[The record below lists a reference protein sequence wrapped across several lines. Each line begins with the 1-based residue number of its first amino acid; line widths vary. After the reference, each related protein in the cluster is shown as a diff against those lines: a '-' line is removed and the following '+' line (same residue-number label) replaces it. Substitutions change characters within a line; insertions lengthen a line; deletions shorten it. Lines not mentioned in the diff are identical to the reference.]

1 MSTLNV
7 DKVDPSSG
15 TALEIGTSGDT
26 ITVPSGATF
35 VVAGTTEITGTNNV
49 QRPTA
54 QSLWINGDMSVSQRA
69 TSATGKTTSG
79 YYAVDRMHLNLSSL
93 GTWTIAL
100 ESLTSGDAYAN
111 GFQKAF
117 RLDCTTADA
126 SPSAADH
133 GYFRQKFEGQ
143 DVQVFKKGT
152 ANAETYTLSF
162 WVKSNKTGTDIFTC
176 GLGDSDNARSVVQN
190 YTISSA
196 DTWEYKVLNFPADT
210 TGVMDDNNGVSFDVK
225 WYLGAGS
232 NFTGGTQATSAW
244 EAHTTANTLPSGKV
258 NLADSTSNDIAIT
271 GVQLE
276 VGTYTSS
283 TIPPFQYES
292 YGDNLSRCSRYCQ
305 LVVEG
310 ASYFTDGSFWTG
322 NEFQFVVTLNKP
334 MRATPAL
341 DVASGTNYYY
351 NYSDN
356 AAQGFDDFL
365 ISGSSSKTAVMFY
378 NNSDL
383 SGSGFAAK
391 MFWLYSSSNGKVL
404 VTSEL

>member
-35 VVAGTTEITGTNNV
+35 VVAGTTEITGASNV
-49 QRPTA
+49 QRPNVNP
-54 QSLWINGDMSVSQRA
+54 LLINGDMQVTQRTTSTASVS
-69 TSATGKTTSG
+69 TSG
-79 YYAVDRMHLNLSSL
+79 YYACDRWRLSLS
-93 GTWTIAL
+93 GTQGVWTIAQD
-100 ESLTSGDAYAN
+100 TSVPTGE
-111 GFQKAF
+111 GFAKSIKW
-117 RLDCTTADA
+117 DCTTTDA
-126 SPSAADH
+126 SPAVSDH
-133 GYFRQKFEGQ
+133 IKFQQKIEAQ
-143 DVQVFKKGT
+143 DLQLLKYNT
-152 ANAETYTLSF
+152 ASAETMTMSF
-162 WVKSNKTGTDIFTC
+162 WVKSNKTGTYI
-176 GLGDSDNARSVVQN
+176 LELYNSDATRQVSKS
-190 YTISSA
+190 YTISVA
-196 DTWEYKVLNFPADT
+196 DTWEQKVIVIPSDTGGAINNDTGTGLSCNFF
-210 TGVMDDNNGVSFDVK
+210 V
-225 WYLGAGS
+225 GAGT
-232 NFTGGTQATSAW
+232 NFTSGTLN
-244 EAHTTANTLPSGKV
+244 TTWAAAVDANRAVGQV
-258 NLADSTSNDIAIT
+258 NLADSTDNYINFT
-271 GVQLE
+271 GLQLVIGE
-276 VGTYTSS
+276 YTST
-283 TIPPFQYES
+283 TIPPFQFES
-292 YGDNLSRCSRYCQ
+292 FGDNLSRCSRYCQ

-310 ASYFTDGSFWTG
+310 ASYFTEGSFWTG
-322 NEFQFVVTLNKP
+322 NEFQFVTTLNKP

-351 NYSDN
+351 AYSDN